1 MKAGWRSSSS
11 SRVTRQVR
19 ENSSPRS
26 TSSIAGSLITKHW
39 DQSKDSPAA
48 SDFAYMEGTNYH
60 VRRTIT
66 TNPCPQPDDANAAQR
81 QQFKGERAVKAG
93 RGFVP
98 AGANGETQAGERV
111 SWRKHKMMAGGRGLG
126 PGAVSPRWCEGM
138 EAQSQVRQFPVEFQ
152 ADYFPGSNAGGSI
165 PKFIATYVR
174 SCCCRSTWNV
184 ASRF

>member
-1 MKAGWRSSSS
+1 MALFEQQPSHQAGQRKQLAKKYILH
-11 SRVTRQVR
+11 SRLSHYPALGPI
-19 ENSSPRS
+19 EN
-26 TSSIAGSLITKHW
+26 
-39 DQSKDSPAA
+39 SPAA